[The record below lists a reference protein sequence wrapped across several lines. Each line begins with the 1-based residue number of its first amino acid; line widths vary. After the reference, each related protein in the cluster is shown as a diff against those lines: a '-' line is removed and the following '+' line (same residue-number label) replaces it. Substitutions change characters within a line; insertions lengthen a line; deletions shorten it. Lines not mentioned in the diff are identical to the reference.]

1 MQQQQSVWV
10 CEDGMLWELC
20 FSLDE
25 INCRERSLETSLGC
39 RGKVASGK
47 QAPAGFKGRHWCHG
61 RRSYLTARWLA
72 TGDRIDSMCLRSCS
86 EGALPARSTASF
98 SFLFALGESRSSDLL
113 PSLISVVDRRVAP
126 VERAWFNTP
135 WMATLPRHAIPCAH
149 IHPHPP
155 QIIESSKVRGRSWWE
170 GGPALGAW
178 KERHKPGEAVDGI
191 ADILLLQL

>member
-1 MQQQQSVWV
+1 MIARRLWIMQQQSVWV
-10 CEDGMLWELC
+10 CEDGMLWDLC

-25 INCRERSLETSLGC
+25 INCRERSPETSLGC

-47 QAPAGFKGRHWCHG
+47 QAPAGFKGRHWCYG

-126 VERAWFNTP
+126 VERAGLTHHEWQRCRVMPSLARTFNPTH
-135 WMATLPRHAIPCAH
+135 L
-149 IHPHPP
+149 
-155 QIIESSKVRGRSWWE
+155 K
-170 GGPALGAW
+170 
-178 KERHKPGEAVDGI
+178 
-191 ADILLLQL
+191 